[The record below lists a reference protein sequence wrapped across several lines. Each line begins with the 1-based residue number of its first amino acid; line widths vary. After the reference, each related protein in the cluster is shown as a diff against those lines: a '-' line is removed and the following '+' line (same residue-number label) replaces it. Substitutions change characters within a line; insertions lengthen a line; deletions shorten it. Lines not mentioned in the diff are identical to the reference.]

1 MLYTDIGD
9 LSKSHRRPLG
19 IVLRSFTKFMTFSQM
34 PVSFARA
41 GHDWSTQEEKHVRLS
56 QHSRFCT
63 GKTHSNTC
71 IGSTGHGGGT
81 RSGQTRMK
89 EKDMSAWDREER
101 GRGEGGGVCC
111 VHAISESVTW
121 IGAGELDSA
130 KEKRKSL

>member
-1 MLYTDIGD
+1 
-9 LSKSHRRPLG
+9 
-19 IVLRSFTKFMTFSQM
+19 MTFSQM

-41 GHDWSTQEEKHVRLS
+41 GHDWSRQEEKHVLLS
-56 QHSRFCT
+56 HHSRFCT
-63 GKTHSNTC
+63 GKTYSNSG

-89 EKDMSAWDREER
+89 EKDMSAWEREVR

-111 VHAISESVTW
+111 LHAISESVTW

-130 KEKRKSL
+130 KEKKKSL